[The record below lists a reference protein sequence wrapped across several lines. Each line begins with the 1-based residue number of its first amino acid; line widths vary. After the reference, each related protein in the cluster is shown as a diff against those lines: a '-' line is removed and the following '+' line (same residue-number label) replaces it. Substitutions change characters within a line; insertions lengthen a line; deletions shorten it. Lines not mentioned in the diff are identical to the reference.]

1 MNTYKEKYLFEEPM
15 HSYIGSRCY
24 AYNATT
30 TFVSYSERAYHS
42 VRRSLV
48 FNQIQAYFYLLK
60 LDLVVEASTNKIS
73 RHHSLFFDL
82 K

>member
-42 VRRSLV
+42 VRRSFV
-48 FNQIQAYFYLLK
+48 FNPIKSYFYLLR
-60 LDLVVEASTNKIS
+60 LDLLVEAHANRIS
-73 RHHSLFFDL
+73 RHHSLLFDL